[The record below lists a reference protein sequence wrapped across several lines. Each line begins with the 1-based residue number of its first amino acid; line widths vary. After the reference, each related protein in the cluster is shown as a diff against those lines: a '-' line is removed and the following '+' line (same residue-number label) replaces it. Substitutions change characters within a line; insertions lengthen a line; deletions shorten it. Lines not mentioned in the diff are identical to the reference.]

1 MEKLKQAYN
10 PATFKKQAYALV
22 DILTEHLEASYSASK
37 PANQHL
43 SPEKSLAYW
52 QKNWDEPYEGSDKLF
67 KDIISK
73 SVNVH
78 NSKYI
83 GHQVTPT
90 VPIAALA
97 SLLSSVLN
105 NGMANYEMGNVS
117 STLEKLLVDFML
129 NKFTWKQSGSGFLTS
144 GGTLAN
150 LTALLAARRAKAP
163 ENSWFNGHNSKLVVF
178 ITEEAHYCVD
188 RALRV
193 MGFGD
198 NGIIKVPVD
207 SNFKM
212 DLNALSQLHKKC
224 IADGY
229 LPIAV
234 VASGCST
241 STGVYDDIDAMAD
254 FCESNNLWLHI
265 DGAHGGSAIFS
276 EQYKYLL
283 KGADRADS
291 IIIDA
296 HKMMMAPAL
305 CTFALFKDQKY
316 CNSNFAQKAQYLWEK
331 ADDEDWYNYGRKT
344 FECTKLMM
352 SIKVYAII
360 KEHGE
365 GIFTEFVDT
374 LYNAARDFASVVNKH
389 PDFELLM
396 PPESNIMCFRYTKAA
411 NLNKINKA
419 LREYLLNDGEFYIV
433 QTELNGE
440 IWLRLSIMNP
450 FTTVEIFEQLI
461 QKICYNVQSLAN

>member
-10 PATFKKQAYALV
+10 PTTFKKQAYALV
-22 DILTEHLEASYSASK
+22 DILSEHLEASIDSKK
-37 PANQHL
+37 PANNHHN
-43 SPEKSLAYW
+43 PDDSLAYW
-52 QKNWDEPYEGSDKLF
+52 QKHMDAPYEGSDKLF
-67 KDIISK
+67 EDIISK
-73 SVNVH
+73 SVQVH

-90 VPIAALA
+90 LPIAALA
-97 SLLSSVLN
+97 SFLSSMLN

-129 NKFTWKQSGSGFLTS
+129 DKFTWKTSGSGFLTS

-178 ITEEAHYCVD
+178 ITEEAHYCVE

-198 NGIIKVPVD
+198 EGIIKVPVD
-207 SNFKM
+207 KNFKM
-212 DLNALSQLHKKC
+212 DLNALELKHRKC
-224 IADGY
+224 LSDGL

-241 STGVYDDIDAMAD
+241 STGVYDNINAMAD
-254 FCESNNLWLHI
+254 FCEGSNLWLHI
-265 DGAHGGSAIFS
+265 DGAHGGAAIFS
-276 EQYKYLL
+276 DKYNYLL

-305 CTFALFKDQKY
+305 CTFALFKEQKY

-352 SIKVYAII
+352 SIKVYAIL

-365 GIFTEFVDT
+365 GIFTEYVDT
-374 LYNAARDFASVVNKH
+374 LYSAAKDFSEIVNKS
-389 PDFELLM
+389 PDFEMLM
-396 PPESNIMCFRYTKAA
+396 IPESNIMCFRYSKTE
-411 NLNKINKA
+411 NKNTTNKKI
-419 LREYLLNDGEFYIV
+419 REYLLNDGEFYIV
-433 QTELNGE
+433 QTELNGD

-450 FTTVEIFEQLI
+450 FTTTNIFKQLI
-461 QKICYNVQSLAN
+461 NKISKYIEFN